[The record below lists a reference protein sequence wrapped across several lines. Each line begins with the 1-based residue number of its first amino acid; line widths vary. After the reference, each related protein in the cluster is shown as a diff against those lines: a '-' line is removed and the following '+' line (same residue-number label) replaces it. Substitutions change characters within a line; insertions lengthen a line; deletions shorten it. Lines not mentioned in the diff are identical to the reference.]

1 MASQPKH
8 TPQVT
13 FFEMRE
19 EGDAFE
25 LALTRLIA
33 KLIRQKTG
41 ERIPLEN
48 HQMYSHGRTW
58 RHPANEHAMT
68 GEMQTHG
75 AEVVTPF
82 DDFLSNDFGIVPRM
96 IQSIVQQF
104 DEAHARMLYETM
116 AQVCESTGQTI
127 DARDKPFPEA
137 FMEAFKKVEL
147 GVDRDGNPSLPEI
160 HVGSMKMVE
169 QLQAMG
175 EEYQAEFERLKQEK
189 MDRARAAETERRSRF
204 KRPKL

>member
-1 MASQPKH
+1 MANQSKH

-25 LALTRLIA
+25 LSVTKLVGR
-33 KLIRQKTG
+33 LIRQKTG

-48 HQMYSHGRTW
+48 HQAYSHGRTW
-58 RHPANEHAMT
+58 RHPANEHATT

-82 DDFLSNDFGIVPRM
+82 DDFLNNDFSIVPRM

-104 DEAHARMLYETM
+104 DEAQARMLYETV
-116 AQVCESTGQTI
+116 AEVCEASGQTV

-137 FMEAFKKVEL
+137 FMEAFRKLEF

-189 MDRARAAETERRSRF
+189 MDRARAAEAERRNRF
-204 KRPKL
+204 KRPKS